1 MLLGAFFSVYATLDQ
16 WCRCTGLP
24 AMCKAPT
31 VSSSWPSDI
40 EMRWDRQHCK
50 ADTGLLLIYCSKK
63 QAICKH
69 LYSYLWRAINGLRQ
83 ASHLILKS
91 WWAACCA
98 HNSSS
103 NPSLLRAGLVL
114 YLSLSSSHLTRC
126 LRQSRNPVNS
136 HDVDILSKL
145 KSCVLIDHF

>member
-1 MLLGAFFSVYATLDQ
+1 MHFFQSMPHLINDAEVRGSLPCAELQLCPPPGLLN
-16 WCRCTGLP
+16 
-24 AMCKAPT
+24 
-31 VSSSWPSDI
+31 I
-40 EMRWDRQHCK
+40 EMHWDRQHCK
-50 ADTGLLLIYCSKK
+50 ADTRLLLIYCSKK

-69 LYSYLWRAINGLRQ
+69 LYSYLWWAINGLRQ

-136 HDVDILSKL
+136 HDIDIWISWRVVFL
-145 KSCVLIDHF
+145 LIIFKWK

>member
-1 MLLGAFFSVYATLDQ
+1 MTRLINDANVWGSLPCAELQLCAPPGLLN
-16 WCRCTGLP
+16 
-24 AMCKAPT
+24 
-31 VSSSWPSDI
+31 I
-40 EMRWDRQHCK
+40 EMHWDRRHSK

-69 LYSYLWRAINGLRQ
+69 LYSYLRQAINGLRQ
-83 ASHLILKS
+83 AAHLILKS

-98 HNSSS
+98 HSSSS
-103 NPSLLRAGLVL
+103 NPSLLTTGLAL

-126 LRQSRNPVNS
+126 LRRGWNPVNS
-136 HDVDILSKL
+136 HDVDILNKL

>member
-1 MLLGAFFSVYATLDQ
+1 MHLFRRWHAWSMMQVYRAPCRVQRSNCVLLLAFWIVRCIEIGGTVRLTPDFFS
-16 WCRCTGLP
+16 
-24 AMCKAPT
+24 
-31 VSSSWPSDI
+31 
-40 EMRWDRQHCK
+40 
-50 ADTGLLLIYCSKK
+50 LLFKK

-83 ASHLILKS
+83 AAHLILKS

-103 NPSLLRAGLVL
+103 NPSLLRTGLVF
-114 YLSLSSSHLTRC
+114 YLSLSSSYLTRC
-126 LRQSRNPVNS
+126 LRWSWNPVNS
-136 HDVDILSKL
+136 HDTDILNKL